1 MANWPWECHFLA
13 ERSLLPHKCHIY
25 SNFLFWF
32 VPFSL
37 PDTQLPLFTDFVFPC
52 ANPPSLKAFLLW
64 LEFLSTDLYMSL
76 TYSLLHLLRRARPQK
91 NIRGKAYAAPPSH
104 RPEINM
110 AVKNAHTHT
119 HTAANKGLN
128 YLYKCFCAKI
138 AILFCRILLLMWDPN
153 YPSEF
158 RLKVP
163 FSTKTTPPILYYQ
176 TKMILWTLTIF
187 YMCPGDSTQHTTSLL
202 TISLHQSQHIISLL
216 LFQ

>member
-1 MANWPWECHFLA
+1 MVQWLGICALTVRVWSLVWKLRSHKLQGMANWPWECHFLA

-91 NIRGKAYAAPPSH
+91 NIRGKAYAAPPSP

-138 AILFCRILLLMWDPN
+138 AVSR
-153 YPSEF
+153 
-158 RLKVP
+158 V
-163 FSTKTTPPILYYQ
+163 
-176 TKMILWTLTIF
+176 
-187 YMCPGDSTQHTTSLL
+187 
-202 TISLHQSQHIISLL
+202 
-216 LFQ
+216 